1 MRKSLLKPVV
11 ASTLSA
17 LLILELSGC
26 GTIIYPERR
35 GQSSARIDP
44 GVVIMDGIGLL
55 FWVIPG
61 LVAFAVDFATG
72 AIYLPSGRYAIAPDA
87 LHRSIQ
93 ENGEIDTAQLQKI
106 IEEQTGKSIPFNHP
120 NLEQQ
125 PSSPALLSQLN
136 IVPSA

>member
-44 GVVIMDGIGLL
+44 GV
-55 FWVIPG
+55 
-61 LVAFAVDFATG
+61 
-72 AIYLPSGRYAIAPDA
+72 
-87 LHRSIQ
+87 
-93 ENGEIDTAQLQKI
+93 
-106 IEEQTGKSIPFNHP
+106 
-120 NLEQQ
+120 
-125 PSSPALLSQLN
+125 
-136 IVPSA
+136 